1 MNRFNLVS
9 ASLNP
14 VIFSLYR
21 KYMYLR
27 YNDTKNYSQGE
38 IIHEKSK
45 KHLLYLSKSLKSH
58 SNYFQSDDSNKII
71 IKTHEFPNPVGLASG
86 FDKNCEL
93 FAPMSYVFG
102 LVTIGT
108 VLKNENPGNIQ
119 KPKDGIKRL
128 IVNPNNKSIIN
139 SQGYPSLGLDY
150 AVDQLKK
157 NHKNRN
163 RKSKLILSFSGVSNS
178 RSIDDL
184 LTNSE
189 EIIKATHEYVDGY
202 EDSRSSPNT
211 EFNKLIQTE
220 DITSSIMSILNSHA
234 PSKLKLLKISPY
246 SSIDP
251 PKDEIKNKLQLI
263 EQFHESGGDMVILNN
278 SLSINVKETYNI
290 SNFNKKNGGLSG
302 DPLYPYTEKLVESVH
317 QKFKNLPII
326 ACGGITNG
334 QKAWNLLNKG
344 ASLFEIYSGMTFYGL
359 NLIIQINNTLK
370 SQLSDS
376 SINAF
381 LNKRNKNNLI

>member
-14 VIFSLYR
+14 IIFSIYR

-27 YNDTKNYSQGE
+27 YKDTKNYSQGE

-45 KHLLYLSKSLKSH
+45 KHLLFLSNSLRTH
-58 SNYFQSDDSNKII
+58 SKYFQSDNSNKINI
-71 IKTHEFPNPVGLASG
+71 NTHEFPNPIGLASG

-93 FAPMSYVFG
+93 FVPISYVFG

-108 VLKNENPGNIQ
+108 VLRNENQGNIQ
-119 KPKDGIKRL
+119 KPKEGLKRL
-128 IVNPNNKSIIN
+128 IVNPKNKSIIN
-139 SQGYPSLGLDY
+139 SQGYPSRGLDY
-150 AVDQLKK
+150 IVDQLKK

-163 RKSKLILSFSGVSNS
+163 KKSKLILSFSGVSKS
-178 RSIDDL
+178 QSIDDL

-211 EFNKLIQTE
+211 EFNKLIQTNE
-220 DITSSIMSILNSHA
+220 ITSSLMSILNSHA
-234 PSKLKLLKISPY
+234 PSKLKILKVAPY
-246 SSIDP
+246 TSIEP
-251 PKDEIKNKLQLI
+251 SNDEISNKFNI
-263 EQFHESGGDMVILNN
+263 IYNFYESGGDMVVLNN
-278 SLSINVKETYNI
+278 TLSIDVKKTYNI
-290 SNFNKKNGGLSG
+290 YNFNNKTGGLSG
-302 DPLYPYTEKLVESVH
+302 DPLFPYTEKLVESVH
-317 QKFKNLPII
+317 NNFEKLPII

-334 QKAWNLLNKG
+334 QKAWSLLNKG

-359 NLIIQINNTLK
+359 NLVIQINNTLK
-370 SQLSDS
+370 SNLSNN
-376 SINAF
+376 SINQF
-381 LNKRNKNNLI
+381 LEKRNNNPI